1 MCQRIKVR
9 ASRADIFCAMSALID
24 QEALLERV
32 AGDPDFLATMVDIFV
47 ADAPTRLEAIR
58 AGVRQSDP
66 EVVEKAAHSLKG
78 ALATMAATTAAEEAY
93 RLEQLGR
100 SGTLEGAYE
109 LLTALERQVEE
120 VTIALKALVEQTT
133 PPDAA

>member
-1 MCQRIKVR
+1 M
-9 ASRADIFCAMSALID
+9 ALID

-47 ADAPTRLEAIR
+47 ADAPVRLDAIR
-58 AGVRQSDP
+58 DALRQADAHQ
-66 EVVEKAAHSLKG
+66 VERAAHSLKG
-78 ALATMAATTAAEEAY
+78 ALATMAADTAAAEAF

-100 SGTLEGAYE
+100 SGALNGAAE
-109 LLTALERQVEE
+109 ILAALERQVDE
-120 VTIALKALVEQTT
+120 VTTALRALVEQTT

>member
-1 MCQRIKVR
+1 MP
-9 ASRADIFCAMSALID
+9 ALID

-47 ADAPTRLEAIR
+47 ADAPTRLDAIR
-58 AGVRQSDP
+58 AGVQQSDP
-66 EVVEKAAHSLKG
+66 HVVERAAHSLKG
-78 ALATMAATTAAEEAY
+78 ALATMAADTAAAEAF

-100 SGTLEGAYE
+100 SGSLDGAAE
-109 LLTALERQVEE
+109 LLAALERQVEQ
-120 VTIALKALVEQTT
+120 VTIALKNLVDQTT